1 MSMTTLGIDIA
12 KNVFHV
18 HGRDAAGR
26 PVFQKRFSRVALI
39 KFMANLS
46 RCRVGMEVCG
56 GANYWSRT
64 LQALG
69 HEVRLIS
76 PQFVK
81 PYVKSNKNDFND
93 AEAICEAVLR
103 PTMRF
108 VTPKTVAQQ
117 DLQNMH
123 RVRRRLIGART
134 ALVNQIRGLLAEY
147 GVVVPKQESP
157 LRRALPR
164 LIEDLTNDLTPLA
177 RTTFTALYEEL
188 RAVDARVTT
197 IDRELKEYCAQDE
210 RCQRL
215 TAIEGIGPLTATAM
229 IAAVADPRVFK
240 NGRHLAAWLG
250 LVPRQCSSGGKS
262 RLLGISKRGDRY
274 VRTLLIHGARAV
286 VVRAGAKPDARSRWI
301 AEKRRQRG
309 TNRACVAVANKN
321 ARIIWAL
328 LAHDTCYQKA
338 A

>member
-309 TNRACVAVANKN
+309 TNRACVAVANMN

>member
-81 PYVKSNKNDFND
+81 PYLKSNKNDFND
-93 AEAICEAVLR
+93 AEAICEDVLR

-117 DLQNMH
+117 DLQNVH

-147 GVVVPKQESP
+147 GVVVPKQVSP

-177 RTTFTALYEEL
+177 RTTFTVLYEEL
-188 RAVDARVTT
+188 RAVDARVTAV
-197 IDRELKEYCAQDE
+197 DRELKAHCAQDE

-215 TAIEGIGPLTATAM
+215 TAIEGIGPLTATAI

-250 LVPRQCSSGGKS
+250 LVPRQCSSGGKP

-286 VVRAGAKPDARSRWI
+286 VVRAGTKQDARSRWI

-328 LAHDTCYQKA
+328 LVQGTCYRTA

>member
-26 PVFQKRFSRVALI
+26 PMFQKRFSRAALVT
-39 KFMANLS
+39 FMANLPS
-46 RCRVGMEVCG
+46 CRVGLEVCSE
-56 GANYWSRT
+56 ANHWSRT

-69 HEVRLIS
+69 YDVRLIS

-108 VTPKTVAQQ
+108 VPPKTVAQQ
-117 DLQNMH
+117 DLQNVH

-134 ALVNQIRGLLAEY
+134 ALANQIRGLLAEY
-147 GVVVPKQESP
+147 GVVVPKQVSP

-177 RTTFTALYEEL
+177 RMTFTSLHEEL
-188 RAVDARVTT
+188 RGLDARITAVDQ
-197 IDRELKEYCAQDE
+197 ELTRHCVCDE
-210 RCQRL
+210 RCRRL
-215 TAIEGIGPLTATAM
+215 IAIEGIGPLTATAI

-250 LVPRQCSSGGKS
+250 LVPRQHSSGGKS

-286 VVRAGAKPDARSRWI
+286 VARAATKSDARSRWI
-301 AEKRRQRG
+301 TDKRHQRG

-328 LAHDTCYQKA
+328 LAQGTSYRRA

>member
-26 PVFQKRFSRVALI
+26 PVFQKRFSRAALI
-39 KFMANLS
+39 KFIANLS

-69 HEVRLIS
+69 HDVHLIS

-81 PYVKSNKNDFND
+81 PYVKTNKSDFND

-117 DLQNMH
+117 DLQNVH

-147 GVVVPKQESP
+147 GVVVPKQVSP

-164 LIEDLTNDLTPLA
+164 LIEDPTNDLTPLA
-177 RTTFTALYEEL
+177 RTTFTVLYEEL
-188 RAVDARVTT
+188 RAVDARVTAV
-197 IDRELKEYCAQDE
+197 DRELTAHCAQDE

-215 TAIEGIGPLTATAM
+215 TAIEGIGPLTATAI
-229 IAAVADPRVFK
+229 IAAVTDPRVFK

-328 LAHDTCYQKA
+328 LAHNTYYQKA

>member
-1 MSMTTLGIDIA
+1 
-12 KNVFHV
+12 
-18 HGRDAAGR
+18 
-26 PVFQKRFSRVALI
+26 
-39 KFMANLS
+39 
-46 RCRVGMEVCG
+46 
-56 GANYWSRT
+56 
-64 LQALG
+64 
-69 HEVRLIS
+69 
-76 PQFVK
+76 
-81 PYVKSNKNDFND
+81 
-93 AEAICEAVLR
+93 
-103 PTMRF
+103 
-108 VTPKTVAQQ
+108 
-117 DLQNMH
+117 MH

-147 GVVVPKQESP
+147 GVVVPKQVSP

-177 RTTFTALYEEL
+177 RTTVTALYEEL

-197 IDRELKEYCAQDE
+197 VDRELKEYCAQDE

-262 RLLGISKRGDRY
+262 RLLGTSKRGDRY

>member
-1 MSMTTLGIDIA
+1 MSITTLGIDLA

-26 PVFQKRFSRVALI
+26 PVLQKQFSRAALV
-39 KFMANLS
+39 KFMAILPS
-46 RCRVGMEVCG
+46 CRVGLEVCG
-56 GANYWSRT
+56 GANYWCRT

-117 DLQNMH
+117 DLQNLH
-123 RVRRRLIGART
+123 RVRRRLIGGRT

-147 GVVVPKQESP
+147 GVVVPKQVSL

-164 LIEDLTNDLTPLA
+164 LIEDLSNDLTPLA
-177 RTTFTALYEEL
+177 RMTFTSLHEEL
-188 RAVDARVTT
+188 RGLDARITAVDH
-197 IDRELKEYCAQDE
+197 ELKRQCACDE

-215 TAIEGIGPLTATAM
+215 TAIEGIGPLTATAI
-229 IAAVADPRVFK
+229 IAAVGDPRVFK

-286 VVRAGAKPDARSRWI
+286 VVRAGAKSDARSRWI
-301 AEKRRQRG
+301 ADKRHQRG

-328 LAHDTCYQKA
+328 LAHDTCYQQA

>member
-1 MSMTTLGIDIA
+1 M
-12 KNVFHV
+12 
-18 HGRDAAGR
+18 
-26 PVFQKRFSRVALI
+26 
-39 KFMANLS
+39 
-46 RCRVGMEVCG
+46 
-56 GANYWSRT
+56 
-64 LQALG
+64 
-69 HEVRLIS
+69 RLIS

-108 VTPKTVAQQ
+108 VPPKTVAQQ

-147 GVVVPKQESP
+147 GVVVPKQVSP

-197 IDRELKEYCAQDE
+197 VDRELKEYCAQDE

-328 LAHDTCYQKA
+328 LAHDTCYHKA

>member
-1 MSMTTLGIDIA
+1 MWGRELLES
-12 KNVFHV
+12 HV
-18 HGRDAAGR
+18 AG
-26 PVFQKRFSRVALI
+26 A
-39 KFMANLS
+39 
-46 RCRVGMEVCG
+46 
-56 GANYWSRT
+56 
-64 LQALG
+64 G

-108 VTPKTVAQQ
+108 VPPKTVAQQ

-147 GVVVPKQESP
+147 GVVVPKQVSP

-164 LIEDLTNDLTPLA
+164 LIEDLSNDLTSLA
-177 RTTFTALYEEL
+177 RRTFTALSEEL

-197 IDRELKEYCAQDE
+197 VDRELKAYCAQDE

-215 TAIEGIGPLTATAM
+215 TAIEGVGPLTATAM

-262 RLLGISKRGDRY
+262 RLLGMSKRGDRS

-321 ARIIWAL
+321 ARIIWAV
-328 LAHDTCYQKA
+328 
-338 A
+338 